1 MLWHVLWKFHIT
13 MCWHFFEYRSSCY
26 VRAWGNWLLVV
37 CRCISSSYGRYNLDN
52 YGGYF
57 MSNMRSQY
65 TGCFMGFSSMLH
77 GQLNIACV
85 FPVGGIDKVIDDIY
99 SDPSIF
105 TRLSCPIP
113 ATSDLCLC
121 TWRHPRGRHGWK
133 WGHPFFISSSSRTYY
148 ICELR
153 LSMTYWLN
161 RNVKTLKSVQLILQL
176 RAPRYMWFWTVIW
189 YIYTSGPI

>member
-1 MLWHVLWKFHIT
+1 MYFVLIWQIQFGQLRGLFHVMLFHGHNILDVLW
-13 MCWHFFEYRSSCY
+13 
-26 VRAWGNWLLVV
+26 
-37 CRCISSSYGRYNLDN
+37 
-52 YGGYF
+52 
-57 MSNMRSQY
+57 
-65 TGCFMGFSSMLH
+65 GFLQCCMD
-77 GQLNIACV
+77 NIACV

-133 WGHPFFISSSSRTYY
+133 WVHPFFISSSSRTYY